1 MVDRSHSGHI
11 RRIVTV
17 SDAEGYSKLPNAD
30 QRDLQNRTAAIQDQA
45 AVNARLDRRH
55 GIIQVAGD
63 GDLTAWPPET
73 NELNLIA
80 DYVRELTAEVDRV
93 NRTLSQASRIRLRF
107 SVSAGLVDEGALGLT
122 GQAPI
127 KARIL
132 ADSDQLRQALRR
144 HPERSLAVIVDDT
157 LYQDVVL
164 SRLCG
169 LRPEEYQRVVVRD
182 KYRTDHVAWI
192 TVPGPAWS
200 APDGLRQRERLLP
213 PPITAA
219 LIGAFA
225 VIVAALITSA
235 PGLFRALVGSPA
247 PIALAP
253 AAGTATP
260 ATSPALSSPTKSAAA
275 GTLHKEETYHY
286 PGTEVFR
293 TPAGAAIVGG
303 PASIPFGTQVWVKC
317 WAPNES
323 GMSSVNAF
331 YLVETS
337 PWAGEYAPANTFLN
351 ADTSRALDPKI
362 PRCQATLR
370 TVAGHQLILLG
381 RRKASCR
388 RWSSWPVKALKGPSL

>member
-1 MVDRSHSGHI
+1 
-11 RRIVTV
+11 V
-17 SDAEGYSKLPNAD
+17 SDAEGYSKLPYAD

-45 AVNARLDRRH
+45 AVNARLGRRH
-55 GIIQVAGD
+55 GIIQVTGD

-93 NRTLSQASRIRLRF
+93 NRTLSQASRIRLRL

-127 KARIL
+127 KASLL
-132 ADSDQLRQALRR
+132 ANSDQLRQALRR

-182 KYRTDHVAWI
+182 KHRTEHVAWI
-192 TVPGPAWS
+192 TVPGPVWA
-200 APDGLRQRERLLP
+200 APDGPRQRERLP
-213 PPITAA
+213 PPSITAA

-235 PGLFRALVGSPA
+235 PALFRDLAGSPS
-247 PIALAP
+247 PTTLVP
-253 AAGTATP
+253 AARRVTP
-260 ATSPALSSPTKSAAA
+260 PTSPPQSSAMKPVTA
-275 GTLHKEETYHY
+275 GTLHKEEAYHY

-293 TPAGAAIVGG
+293 TLAGGAVVGG
-303 PASIPFGTQVWVKC
+303 PVSIPFGTQVWVKC

-351 ADTSRALDPKI
+351 ADTSGAIDPKV

-370 TVAGHQLILLG
+370 IVACHQLILLG

-388 RWSSWPVKALKGPSL
+388 R